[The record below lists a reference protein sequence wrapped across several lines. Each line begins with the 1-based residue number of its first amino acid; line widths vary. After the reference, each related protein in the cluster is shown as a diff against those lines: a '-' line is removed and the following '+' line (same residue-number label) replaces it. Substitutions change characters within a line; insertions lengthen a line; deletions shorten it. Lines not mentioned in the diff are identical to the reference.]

1 MKFKSFRVKKGD
13 TVDSAT
19 GVVDEDAAG
28 SNAEVVDSESSRMR
42 KLPAVKEEQAPPVPE
57 KPKDTVAA
65 KTEEDIPVYKFGI
78 AHRLDRAAAEHFADI
93 DSKRSPDLVPLTKQ
107 FEETRKRLRQIIGT
121 AKRYQA
127 SVRALDLDR
136 MKVSYGLWKGPTSSR
151 VTLY

>member
-1 MKFKSFRVKKGD
+1 MDPSTD
-13 TVDSAT
+13 
-19 GVVDEDAAG
+19 VDENAAG
-28 SNAEVVDSESSRMR
+28 SKAEQVVDSESSPMR
-42 KLPAVKEEQAPPVPE
+42 KMPLLKEEQALPLPE
-57 KPKDTVAA
+57 KPKDAVAA

-78 AHRLDRAAAEHFADI
+78 AHRLDRAVAEHFADI

-107 FEETRKRLRQIIGT
+107 FEETRKRLRQMIGT